1 MNCNLNNKDLFM
13 QISPNDTAGKPAN
26 FMALMPFLVFIV
38 FYLCLSLA
46 AKDFYCVPMPVA
58 FLVASAAALIY
69 DRSRKLDEKVE
80 VFAHGMGERNIM
92 IMCLIFILAG
102 IFAAIAKSTGAVE
115 AAVVISRHLIPDSL
129 FVVGIFI
136 VSCFISLAIGTSC
149 GTIAALTPIA
159 AALVKTM
166 HVMPEL
172 AIGAVIGG
180 AMFGDNM
187 SIISDTTIAATRTQN
202 VNMHDKFFANLRM
215 ILPAAVVSVLIYL
228 FIGMSNNI
236 HAAEKLVPINWTHI
250 VNIVPYILI
259 LIGALAGLN
268 VIMLLFCG
276 SVLAGTIG
284 IAVGKVGFWG
294 VLATSGSGAL
304 GMSETLIV
312 AILAGGLLALIR
324 ENGGISYLMNWIEKR
339 IAGKSGCEFGTVLLI
354 SVVNLFTAN
363 NTVAIVIAGPIAREL
378 SQKFNCDPKRIASI
392 LDTASCVV
400 QGLLPYG
407 AQMLI
412 AFGIAKAAGL
422 EISSLKLCCFAFY
435 PVLLA
440 LALLWSILLPLLRNV
455 FRGKK

>member
-1 MNCNLNNKDLFM
+1 M
-13 QISPNDTAGKPAN
+13 QISPANTTGKSASL
-26 FMALMPFLVFIV
+26 MALMPFMVFIV
-38 FYLCLSLA
+38 FYLGLSLA
-46 AKDFYCVPMPVA
+46 VEDFYSVPMPVA
-58 FLVASAAALIY
+58 FLVASSAAMIY
-69 DRSRKLDEKVE
+69 DRTRKLDEKVD
-80 VFAHGMGERNIM
+80 VFARGMGERNIM

-102 IFAAIAKSTGAVE
+102 VFASIAKATGAVE

-129 FVVGIFI
+129 FVVGIFA

-166 HVMPEL
+166 HVTPEL

-202 VNMHDKFFANLRM
+202 VNMRDKFFANLRI

-228 FIGMSNNI
+228 FIGMSHNI
-236 HAAEKLVPINWTHI
+236 QATEKLVPVSWIHI
-250 VNIVPYILI
+250 VNIVPYIFI
-259 LIGALAGLN
+259 LIGALAGFN

-276 SVLAGTIG
+276 SVLAGIIG
-284 IAVGKVGFWG
+284 IAVGKIGFRE
-294 VLATSGSGAL
+294 VLAASGSGAL

-312 AILAGGLLALIR
+312 AILAGGLLAVIR

-339 IAGKSGCEFGTVLLI
+339 IAGKRGCEFGTVLLV

-363 NTVAIVIAGPIAREL
+363 NTVAIVITGPIARDL
-378 SQKFNCDPKRIASI
+378 AQKFNCDPKRIASI

-412 AFGIAKAAGL
+412 ALGIAKAAGL

-435 PVLLA
+435 PILLA
-440 LALLWSILLPLLRNV
+440 LALLLSILLMPLLGRI
-455 FRGKK
+455 FKRKK